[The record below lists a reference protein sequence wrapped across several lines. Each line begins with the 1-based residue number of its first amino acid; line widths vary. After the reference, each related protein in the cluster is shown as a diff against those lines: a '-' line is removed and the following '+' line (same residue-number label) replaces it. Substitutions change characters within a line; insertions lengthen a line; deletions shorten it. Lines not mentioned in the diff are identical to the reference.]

1 MKEIFVRICGWYTF
15 VLFLILS
22 LVLLVVVFVD
32 GLDIDIAIIICFMM
46 FISLSLT
53 GWNAKKYGLKNYS
66 LNRFMKL
73 IAVLPLI
80 LLIVFIFF
88 IPIWVMNSAGL
99 DIPDKAIWL
108 LILMFLPGMISS
120 IAILITRGK
129 KNNA

>member
-15 VLFLILS
+15 VLFSILS
-22 LVLLVVVFVD
+22 LVSFIIVFNEGISVATVVLL
-32 GLDIDIAIIICFMM
+32 FMCAL
-46 FISLSLT
+46 LSLT
-53 GWNAKKYGLKNYS
+53 GWNTRRYGLKKYN

-80 LLIVFIFF
+80 LAIVFMFL
-88 IPIWVMNSAGL
+88 IPMWIMDSAGL
-99 DIPDKAIWL
+99 DIPDKAVWL

-120 IAILITRGK
+120 IAILITKGK